1 MTKTLSL
8 LIKNEPAL
16 TAAALRFAK
25 AIDPSTTRVDC
36 VFFFGKGVQH
46 ATGDNRHFWS
56 AWARVVGARLVLCSA
71 SAETF
76 GLAPDHDFSVEG
88 LGELVEAGLNSDKV
102 VSFG

>member
-16 TAAALRFAK
+16 TAAALRFAR
-25 AIDPSTTRVDC
+25 AIDPGNTRVDC
-36 VFFFGKGVQH
+36 VFFFGKGVHH

-56 AWARVVGARLVLCSA
+56 SWSREIGARLILCSA
-71 SAETF
+71 SAETYE
-76 GLAPDHDFSVEG
+76 LTADDDFSVGG
-88 LGELVEAGLNSDKV
+88 LGELIEAGMISDKV

>member
-25 AIDPSTTRVDC
+25 AIDPSNTRVDC

-46 ATGDNRHFWS
+46 ATGDNRLFWS
-56 AWARVVGARLVLCSA
+56 SWSGEVGARLVLCSA
-71 SAETF
+71 SAETYE
-76 GLAPDHDFSVEG
+76 LTADDDFAVGG
-88 LGELVEAGLNSDKV
+88 LGELIDAGLNSDKV

>member
-25 AIDPSTTRVDC
+25 AIDPSNTRVDC
-36 VFFFGKGVQH
+36 VFSSEKVFNMPLEI
-46 ATGDNRHFWS
+46 TGTS
-56 AWARVVGARLVLCSA
+56 VCWARVVGAHLILCSA

-88 LGELVEAGLNSDKV
+88 LGELFEAGLNSDKV